1 MVHFLW
7 TSICF
12 HQPRTI
18 HNLVAS
24 SSFKYLL
31 GGGEVAPPAPWQPGQ
46 VKVNRAHL
54 KPAWGACIISS

>member
-1 MVHFLW
+1 MVHSLW

-12 HQPRTI
+12 HQLRTI

-31 GGGEVAPPAPWQPGQ
+31 GGGEVAPSAPWQPGQ

-54 KPAWGACIISS
+54 KAAWGA